1 MFCFIEA
8 VTLFKGFGH
17 VTTLSM
23 ASEITRLPLI
33 SPTCTQDF
41 RPRNTTLRTLT
52 GLGCFTCSPSDRL
65 IGEEYNHPTVFA
77 EQPLL
82 TGNDQ
87 LH

>member
-17 VTTLSM
+17 VTTLSV
-23 ASEITRLPLI
+23 APEVFKVTLEP
-33 SPTCTQDF
+33 PTCTQDF
-41 RPRNTTLRTLT
+41 HPRNTTLRTLT

-77 EQPLL
+77 ERPLL

-87 LH
+87 LY